1 MVDQTCAQQVLKN
14 AARNGVRKLE
24 QVEAQ
29 LVELREL
36 RKSESADDEHDP
48 EGVSLSSEW
57 SRLEGRKQ
65 SRLENLASIDEAAE
79 RFQRG
84 EATNCDVCG
93 TPHARHDSKRCPKP
107 PPVLTA
113 PTSGLG

>member
-1 MVDQTCAQQVLKN
+1 MSGGSDLRAASIEERRAKLRAQ
-14 AARNGVRKLE
+14 LE

-57 SRLEGRKQ
+57 SRLEGLKQ
-65 SRLENLASIDEAAE
+65 SRLENLASIDETAE

-93 TPHARHDSKRCPKP
+93 TPIAPARLEALPEATTCINCAD
-107 PPVLTA
+107 
-113 PTSGLG
+113 